1 MDQKKTP
8 APSIPLWQT
17 IVFTLL
23 TLVVFLFAQTS
34 ALQHYTDSQIANF
47 PEMERAELLKIMTTD
62 ATAVSLISII
72 GAIAATVFLLLIIH
86 LRSLSIKQYLSLHWY
101 TKRDL
106 INWQLVMIGFIALTS
121 FFAYVIS
128 HETSDFMKRL
138 WESCD
143 NVVLL
148 MIAVVIAAPIF
159 EECLFRG
166 FLFSGLQ
173 QSHLGTGAAIVFSAA
188 AWAVIHT
195 QYGTFDLITVFVFGI
210 ILAVARIASRSLLLP
225 ITLHSTFNFF
235 AVLEMAIFN

>member
-1 MDQKKTP
+1 MDQNTAP

-34 ALQHYTDSQIANF
+34 ALQHYTDSQMANF
-47 PEMERAELLKIMTTD
+47 PEMERSALLKIMSSD
-62 ATAVSLISII
+62 ATAVSLVSII
-72 GAIAATVFLLLIIH
+72 GAITATAFLLLIIH
-86 LRSLSIKQYLSLHWY
+86 LRSLSIKQYLSLYSY

-106 INWQLVMIGFIALTS
+106 INWQLVMIAFIAITS
-121 FFAYVIS
+121 LFAYVIS

-148 MIAVVIAAPIF
+148 LIAVVIAAPIF

-210 ILAVARIASRSLLLP
+210 ILAVARIASHSLLLP
-225 ITLHSTFNFF
+225 ITLHGTFNFF

>member
-1 MDQKKTP
+1 
-8 APSIPLWQT
+8 
-17 IVFTLL
+17 
-23 TLVVFLFAQTS
+23 
-34 ALQHYTDSQIANF
+34 
-47 PEMERAELLKIMTTD
+47 
-62 ATAVSLISII
+62 
-72 GAIAATVFLLLIIH
+72 
-86 LRSLSIKQYLSLHWY
+86 
-101 TKRDL
+101 
-106 INWQLVMIGFIALTS
+106 
-121 FFAYVIS
+121 
-128 HETSDFMKRL
+128 MKRL

-148 MIAVVIAAPIF
+148 LIAVVIAAPIF

-166 FLFSGLQ
+166 FLFSGQQ

-225 ITLHSTFNFF
+225 ITLHGTFNFF